1 MIKAFVSFPQDK
13 VDAGLPTAIVSINV
27 FIYSTEPKRDD
38 VSVEENIF
46 FILFMAVFANLILVF
61 CLYWR

>member
-1 MIKAFVSFPQDK
+1 MIKVFVSFPQDK

-38 VSVEENIF
+38 VSVKENIF
-46 FILFMAVFANLILVF
+46 FILLMVVFANLLLVF
-61 CLYWR
+61 CPYWR